1 MSFSSW
7 LRTSNRSLPA
17 ARRRNQRAGFRSR
30 PEVLEDRLLLSASA
44 GASAYLQ
51 TNLVGY
57 KAGIAQATDTNLNG
71 WGMASLP
78 NGDFVV
84 ANAFT
89 TGKATFYTASG
100 HVLPLTITVPGS
112 ATGSAALGLGAGGHP
127 TGVVYNPTSNFLISE
142 NGRSAPALLIFDSI
156 DGTISG
162 WNPFVD
168 PTHAI
173 LIQDSFA
180 AGKPAV
186 FTGLAMAQN
195 SHGQTVLYAT
205 DFLNNRVDMF
215 NSHFNLIGSFT
226 DPSVT
231 SIDPNLSAWSVQAEG
246 GKLYVTFAD
255 LHSFNAG
262 AVDEFNTD
270 GTLLRQF
277 AANGPDAGPLENPW
291 GVAQAPANFGA
302 YSGDLLIGNVA
313 GAGNINAFNP
323 RTGAYL
329 GTLDQPDGAP
339 IAITGLWDLQ
349 FGEGTPWGGKTNEL
363 FFDAGPNAPG
373 VAVNGL
379 FGEIQA
385 SGHQGGEPVFAA
397 AVSSQPVGQQAQLQ
411 PVVQQAVS
419 TPTVENSGS
428 LTGNT
433 VPVGSAA
440 EDVNNLDAVY
450 VESTRSLGNLDP
462 ATLLEV

>member
-7 LRTSNRSLPA
+7 LRSSNHSATP
-17 ARRRNQRAGFRSR
+17 ARRRNQRAGFRPR
-30 PEVLEDRLLLSASA
+30 PEALEDRLLLSASA
-44 GASAYLQ
+44 SAGASAYVQ

-57 KAGIAQATDTNLNG
+57 KQGIAHATDTNLNG

-78 NGDFVV
+78 NGTFVV

-89 TGKATFYTASG
+89 TGKATFYDAAG
-100 HVLPLTITVPGS
+100 QVLPLTITVPGS
-112 ATGSAALGLGAGGHP
+112 ATGSAALGLPSGGHP
-127 TGVVYNPTSNFLISE
+127 TGVVYNSTSNFVISE

-162 WNPFVD
+162 WNPLVD

-173 LIQDSFA
+173 LIKDTFA
-180 AGKPAV
+180 AGTPAV
-186 FTGLAMAQN
+186 FTGLEMAKNSRGQN
-195 SHGQTVLYAT
+195 VLYAT

-215 NSHFNLIGSFT
+215 DSHFNLIGSFT
-226 DPSVT
+226 DPNVT

-270 GTLLRQF
+270 GQLQRQF

-291 GVAQAPANFGA
+291 GVAQAPSNFGT

-313 GAGNINAFNP
+313 GAGNINVFNP

-329 GTLDQPDGAP
+329 GQLDQPDGAP

-349 FGEGTPWGGKTNEL
+349 FGDGTPWGGKTNEL

-373 VAVNGL
+373 VAINGL
-379 FGEIQA
+379 FGDIQA
-385 SGHQGGEPVFAA
+385 SGHPVGALASAA
-397 AVSSQPVGQQAQLQ
+397 AVSSQPI
-411 PVVQQAVS
+411 VQEAVS
-419 TPTVENSGS
+419 TPSVENSGS

-440 EDVNNLDAVY
+440 EDVDNLDAVY
-450 VESTRSLGNLDP
+450 VDSTRSLGNLDP
-462 ATLLEV
+462 ATSLEV